1 MKLQQFLAHHGI
13 RENPFGQEDASS
25 DQVFKQH
32 CLNAV
37 FHPAWDKIVGNPG
50 EPSTAV
56 VFGEKGAGKTALR
69 LQLVDHIKRHNLA
82 QPEQRMFVIE
92 YDDFNPFLDSF
103 RDRLPTWSRS
113 AERALASWRLWDHM
127 DAILVLG
134 VTRLVSTIL
143 DDRGPQGTGTEV
155 RADQLARLTRLQR
168 RDLLLLTTFYDYDL
182 SMPRVDRWSGIRRKT
197 RFWSPGSWRDFAI
210 GVAGTVSVLGGLF
223 WANNLVGLGKFW
235 PWWALLIGVWLPFAW
250 KHGRLFWTGWRMS
263 RQVRIVDNRPN
274 LMRDLLSRFAPK
286 ELADQPVPS
295 RDRSDDR
302 YELIKKFQGVLAA
315 LGFTGITIIV
325 DRVDEP
331 HLINGSP
338 DRMRA
343 LLWPLFDNKFL
354 KHPGL
359 GFKLL
364 LPIEVSTHL
373 RREDKEFFERSR
385 LDKQNLVQSL
395 LWTGE
400 SLYDI
405 ANDRLRA
412 CSSDE
417 SKASFRKLFDE
428 SITEQELIASLARLR
443 VPRHMFKFLY
453 RLVVDHCNRYTD
465 ESPRWTIA
473 RETLQSS
480 LALYERDLQDF
491 DRGVGTG

>member
-1 MKLQQFLAHHGI
+1 
-13 RENPFGQEDASS
+13 
-25 DQVFKQH
+25 
-32 CLNAV
+32 
-37 FHPAWDKIVGNPG
+37 
-50 EPSTAV
+50 
-56 VFGEKGAGKTALR
+56 
-69 LQLVDHIKRHNLA
+69 
-82 QPEQRMFVIE
+82 
-92 YDDFNPFLDSF
+92 
-103 RDRLPTWSRS
+103 
-113 AERALASWRLWDHM
+113 
-127 DAILVLG
+127 
-134 VTRLVSTIL
+134 
-143 DDRGPQGTGTEV
+143 
-155 RADQLARLTRLQR
+155 
-168 RDLLLLTTFYDYDL
+168 
-182 SMPRVDRWSGIRRKT
+182 
-197 RFWSPGSWRDFAI
+197 
-210 GVAGTVSVLGGLF
+210 
-223 WANNLVGLGKFW
+223 
-235 PWWALLIGVWLPFAW
+235 
-250 KHGRLFWTGWRMS
+250 MS